1 MTGFIILVVLI
12 LLAVWVYTVV
22 AKIPGATARERGHP
36 QSEAINVLGWVGLLF
51 GAVPW
56 VVALVWAYTKPS
68 AAATSDS
75 QTVGSGATDSDQKEK
90 LQ

>member
-22 AKIPGATARERGHP
+22 AKIPGETALKRGHP
-36 QSEAINVLGWVGLLF
+36 QAEAINVLGWVGLLF

-56 VVALVWAYTKPS
+56 VVALVWAYTKVPIEPG
-68 AAATSDS
+68 
-75 QTVGSGATDSDQKEK
+75 QDSDAGKFDSNQEEN
-90 LQ
+90 Q

>member
-22 AKIPGATARERGHP
+22 AKIPGETARKRGHP
-36 QSEAINVLGWVGLLF
+36 QAEAINVLGWVGLLF

-56 VVALVWAYTKPS
+56 VVALVWAYTKPLG
-68 AAATSDS
+68 AAAPVNGLADAES
-75 QTVGSGATDSDQKEK
+75 TDSDQNEN
-90 LQ
+90 